1 MLNATKETTMSRDA
15 TQGGMPAES
24 TKPDARENAADDETI
39 KAKADFARYIYSVA
53 DARISAY
60 DNQAGVLVAAAIAV
74 AGFGVSSWSRGG
86 VHAGWFIA
94 AAAAGLASILA
105 SVNARAVVPKLA
117 RWGVLHAKLHE
128 ARDAVAAAL
137 DLRTEHSAAVS
148 QKKVFDAWYAI
159 SESSNKRRDA
169 ENVFYSAAVLMLVLE
184 LIFLVMALTTGTG
197 SVVSG

>member
-1 MLNATKETTMSRDA
+1 METTMSRDA
-15 TQGGMPAES
+15 AEGNRPAES
-24 TKPDARENAADDETI
+24 TDPDARENAVDDDTI

-94 AAAAGLASILA
+94 ASAAGLASILA

-117 RWGVLHAKLHE
+117 RWGALHTKLRE
-128 ARDAVAAAL
+128 ARDAVAAVF
-137 DLRTEHSAAVS
+137 DLQTENSAAVS
-148 QKKVFDAWYAI
+148 HDKVFNAWYAM

-169 ENVFYSAAVLMLVLE
+169 KNVFYSTAVLMLVLE
-184 LIFLVMALTTGTG
+184 LVFLVMALTTGTG
-197 SVVSG
+197 SGVTG